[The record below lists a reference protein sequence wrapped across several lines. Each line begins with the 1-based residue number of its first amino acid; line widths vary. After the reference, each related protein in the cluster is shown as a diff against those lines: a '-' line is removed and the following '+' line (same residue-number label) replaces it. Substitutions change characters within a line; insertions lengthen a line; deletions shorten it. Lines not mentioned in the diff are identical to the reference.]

1 MAKRKVAKKR
11 QQKRAQTNTLR
22 IIGGQWRSRK
32 LNFPDAL
39 GLRPTPDR
47 IRETLF
53 NWLQNKVFNANCL
66 DLFAGSG
73 ALGLEALS
81 RGAENVIFV
90 EKNKA
95 VAAQIKSNLVLLKS
109 EHKVI
114 NADALGYITAQNH
127 SKLFDLIFIDPP
139 YRHGLLEKSLTLI
152 KEKKLL
158 DSNGL
163 IYVEHESEE
172 QINWSEYDLKELKQ
186 ANAGQVKCYLLKP
199 N

>member
-127 SKLFDLIFIDPP
+127 SKPFDLIFIDPP